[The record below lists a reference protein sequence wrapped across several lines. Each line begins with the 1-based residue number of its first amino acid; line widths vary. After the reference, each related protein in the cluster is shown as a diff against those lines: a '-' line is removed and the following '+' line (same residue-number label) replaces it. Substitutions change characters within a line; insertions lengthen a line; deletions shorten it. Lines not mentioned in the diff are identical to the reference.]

1 MASLNDSLDGTSHAS
16 LDGTFDVTSDD
27 TSDGTSDSASDDT
40 LARIGR
46 LGVVP
51 VVVIDDARQA
61 RPMAEALA
69 EAGLPGAELTLRT
82 PAALEA
88 ITEVSRVEGF
98 LAGAG
103 TVLTG
108 AQARRAIDAG
118 AGFLVSPGLSRDV
131 VETGRAA
138 GLPVLP
144 GVATATELITAL
156 ELGIDTVKFFPAA
169 FAGGPGA
176 LRALASPFP
185 WVRFMPTGGI
195 RPDALP
201 DYLAIPAV
209 LAVGGTW
216 ITTPELVR
224 RGDYR
229 SIGRLA
235 REAASAVARLRQ
247 PRPPATPSTARNAS

>member
-1 MASLNDSLDGTSHAS
+1 MTSLD
-16 LDGTFDVTSDD
+16 DTFDGRF
-27 TSDGTSDSASDDT
+27 DGTSDSTFDDT

-61 RPMAEALA
+61 RRMAETLA

-108 AQARRAIDAG
+108 GQARRAIDAG
-118 AGFLVSPGLSRDV
+118 AGFLVSPGLSREV

-138 GLPVLP
+138 GFPVLP

-176 LRALASPFP
+176 LRALTLPFP
-185 WVRFMPTGGI
+185 GVRFMPTGGI
-195 RPDALP
+195 RPETLP
-201 DYLAIPAV
+201 DYLEIPAV

-224 RGDYR
+224 RGDYG

-235 REAASAVARLRQ
+235 REAASAVVRLRPPRQ
-247 PRPPATPSTARNAS
+247 PDIPSTARNSS